1 MEVWAL
7 FVSKNACTGLL
18 RDSNAIGAK
27 GRHQNS
33 KITCTI
39 SSAMTLMTALPAR
52 PSLAITATT
61 IHAFRI
67 GTFTNVPLRSSA

>member
-1 MEVWAL
+1 
-7 FVSKNACTGLL
+7 
-18 RDSNAIGAK
+18 
-27 GRHQNS
+27 
-33 KITCTI
+33 
-39 SSAMTLMTALPAR
+39 MTLMTALPAR